1 MNAVASHPREVQQLW
16 RRQNSAPDVQ
26 RVDPD
31 AYQDLNGDR
40 QLESRWDV
48 SAFHPE
54 FPSGHTERIRN
65 VGHCESPFWRGVF
78 PSFLPRTEAV
88 TAIESSS
95 SKRVM
100 ILVRA
105 TPNSRNRRSQGARFL
120 AYQRTTFRSER
131 ARQKGHARRRAK
143 PLHGGFG

>member
-54 FPSGHTERIRN
+54 FPSG
-65 VGHCESPFWRGVF
+65 
-78 PSFLPRTEAV
+78 RTEKDPQRWTLRSTLLARGLSFV
-88 TAIESSS
+88 TSPRPE
-95 SKRVM
+95 
-100 ILVRA
+100 
-105 TPNSRNRRSQGARFL
+105 
-120 AYQRTTFRSER
+120 
-131 ARQKGHARRRAK
+131 ARRR
-143 PLHGGFG
+143 PSRRLVRVGMTLLP